1 MAYKGNKNNSE
12 STYFHNTF
20 DIDKF
25 LNCFEE
31 DDEFFRSIKRYRAS
45 YKDTPLLHISVKRQS
60 KYFILLGF
68 YSQFAKVERHTVIN
82 SYRFLRKLGT
92 LTHRDL

>member
-45 YKDTPLLHISVKRQS
+45 YLYYIRKKTIQIFYFAWILFTICQS
-60 KYFILLGF
+60 GKT
-68 YSQFAKVERHTVIN
+68 YSN
-82 SYRFLRKLGT
+82 
-92 LTHRDL
+92 

>member
-45 YKDTPLLHISVKRQS
+45 YRDTPLL
-60 KYFILLGF
+60 YP
-68 YSQFAKVERHTVIN
+68 
-82 SYRFLRKLGT
+82 
-92 LTHRDL
+92 

>member
-45 YKDTPLLHISVKRQS
+45 YKDTVHLYYIRKKTIQIL
-60 KYFILLGF
+60 YFDWIFFHNLPKWKDI
-68 YSQFAKVERHTVIN
+68 Q
-82 SYRFLRKLGT
+82 
-92 LTHRDL
+92 

>member
-20 DIDKF
+20 DKYKF

-31 DDEFFRSIKRYRAS
+31 DDEFFRSIKC
-45 YKDTPLLHISVKRQS
+45 YKDTPLLLYIRKKTIQIFYFAWILFTICQS
-60 KYFILLGF
+60 GKT
-68 YSQFAKVERHTVIN
+68 YSN
-82 SYRFLRKLGT
+82 
-92 LTHRDL
+92 